1 MIYYKISYYNGEYL
15 LAGQFLEEW
24 QLKCVKY
31 LVNLYLELYKKI
43 NVRMKIQYNPSPIKS
58 DLKIQEIG
66 VINT

>member
-1 MIYYKISYYNGEYL
+1 MIYYKISYYNGAYL
-15 LAGQFLEEW
+15 LGGQFLEEW

-43 NVRMKIQYNPSPIKS
+43 NVRMETIYNPSPIKS
-58 DLKIQEIG
+58 NLKLQEIG